1 MSSGD
6 ELVEWV
12 DEDGSVIE
20 IVTRARMRDEHLRH
34 RCVYIVVRSTD
45 GADRPDSVLIH
56 KRADWKDVAPG
67 EWDVAFGGVCDPGE
81 SWEEAAHRELLE
93 EAGITVD
100 EMVDHGEVR
109 YEAPGVA
116 LIGRFY
122 SCHSDGPFAFNDGEV
137 VAAEWV
143 ALDDLSQVLAERIVV
158 EDSHS
163 VVLPRVIT
171 WADGGSLDE
180 HQ

>member
-6 ELVEWV
+6 AMSSGEELVEWV
-12 DEDGSVIE
+12 DEHGEVIE

-34 RCVYIVVRSTD
+34 RCVYIVVRS
-45 GADRPDSVLIH
+45 GAGDSVLIH
-56 KRADWKDVAPG
+56 KRADWKDIAPG

-81 SWEEAAHRELLE
+81 SWDESARRELLE

-100 EMVDHGEVR
+100 EMIDHGEVR

-137 VAAEWV
+137 VATDWIAV
-143 ALDDLSQVLAERIVV
+143 ADLARVLNERIVV

-163 VVLPRVIT
+163 VVLPRVLA
-171 WADGGSLDE
+171 WADGDAEL
-180 HQ
+180 